1 MTHGLTHDSCNTSSL
16 VFEVPLSDLFLVL
29 CLWNLAIHLFHGVS
43 ILLDLLQIFGIF
55 GISLP
60 MLLSMR
66 VLETAGWVAG
76 IVRASSAMV
85 VERDMVVEVASA
97 VPLVGTLSVASAS
110 AVDKVVEELGVRNEV
125 VVGIELL
132 VGVG

>member
-1 MTHGLTHDSCNTSSL
+1 MLH
-16 VFEVPLSDLFLVL
+16 LFL
-29 CLWNLAIHLFHGVS
+29 GVS

-55 GISLP
+55 GIFLP
-60 MLLSMR
+60 MLLSMM
-66 VLETAGWVAG
+66 VPETVGWVAG
-76 IVRASSAMV
+76 IVRASSAV
-85 VERDMVVEVASA
+85 VVAERDKVVEVASA

-110 AVDKVVEELGVRNEV
+110 AVDRVVEELGVRTEV